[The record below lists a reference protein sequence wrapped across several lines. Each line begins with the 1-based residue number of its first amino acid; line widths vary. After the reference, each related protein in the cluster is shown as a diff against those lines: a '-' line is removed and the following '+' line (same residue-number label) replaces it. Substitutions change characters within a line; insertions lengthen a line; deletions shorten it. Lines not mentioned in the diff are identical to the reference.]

1 MVDDPGTEETGGREA
16 EALSLLDL
24 LFDRYESPDESAQ
37 DTALA
42 AAQSLCHAVWGGYS
56 AGFEA
61 LAHKIESAVPGSVE
75 SSLRALRLREEAS
88 DPGGLIR
95 ATRFRRERAASRDQ
109 ERAAALSRYGNEA
122 SAWSPT
128 TTEAVL
134 IAAGRDLADPGSE
147 DDPHAPLCGWHLPW
161 HEPPL
166 PVRDR
171 VAAALPLPSSIVAAR
186 DECREW
192 EQRKRD
198 LDVIGDGPGAVGL
211 PTACAA
217 RHWLVER
224 MWRSDLAMT
233 GTADLIARLEYWVE
247 RGGDDGSGYRI
258 LLDNLSGSAGAWL
271 RDPEGGSHARIL
283 RLKAE
288 HPDWSL
294 ARIGQELGIS
304 RQAVHKHLKRG

>member
-1 MVDDPGTEETGGREA
+1 MVDEPGTGETGGREA

-24 LFDRYESPDESAQ
+24 LFDRYDSEDESAQ
-37 DTALA
+37 DTAFA
-42 AAQSLCHAVWGGYS
+42 AAQSLCQAVWGGYD

-61 LAHKIESAVPGSVE
+61 LAHKIESAAPGSVDA
-75 SSLRALRLREEAS
+75 SLRALRLREEAS

-95 ATRFRRERAASRDQ
+95 AARLRRQRTASRDSD
-109 ERAAALSRYGNEA
+109 RAAAISRYGDEE
-122 SAWSPT
+122 SAWIPT
-128 TTEAVL
+128 PAEALL
-134 IAAGRDLADPGSE
+134 IAAGRSLADSGSE

-161 HEPPL
+161 HEPPHPL
-166 PVRDR
+166 RDL
-171 VAAALPLPSSIVAAR
+171 VGAALPLPSSVVAAR
-186 DECREW
+186 DECRQW
-192 EQRKRD
+192 EQRKHD
-198 LDVIGDGPGAVGL
+198 LDLIGDGPGAVGL

-224 MWRSDLAMT
+224 MWRSDLAAT
-233 GTADLIARLEYWVE
+233 GPADLIARLDYWIE
-247 RGGDDGSGYRI
+247 RGGDDGSGYRV
-258 LLDNLSGSAGAWL
+258 LLEDISGPAGAML

>member
-1 MVDDPGTEETGGREA
+1 MVEDPGTEETGGREA

-24 LFDRYESPDESAQ
+24 LFDRYDSDDETAQ
-37 DTALA
+37 DTAFT
-42 AAQSLCHAVWGGYS
+42 AAQSLCHAVWGSYR

-61 LAHKIESAVPGSVE
+61 LAGKMESAGSGAVE
-75 SSLRALRLREEAS
+75 TSLRALRLREEAS

-95 ATRFRRERAASRDQ
+95 AARLRRQRAVQREN
-109 ERAAALSRYGNEA
+109 ERAAAISRYGDEA
-122 SAWSPT
+122 SAWRSTPV
-128 TTEAVL
+128 EAVL
-134 IAAGRDLADPGSE
+134 IAAGRSLADPGSE

-161 HEPPL
+161 HEPPQPL
-166 PVRDR
+166 RDL
-171 VAAALPLPSSIVAAR
+171 VASALPLPLSIAAAR
-186 DECREW
+186 DECRRW
-192 EQRKRD
+192 EQRKHD
-198 LDVIGDGPGAVGL
+198 LDLIGNGPGSAGL

-224 MWRSDLAMT
+224 MWRCDLAAL
-233 GTADLIARLEYWVE
+233 GPADFVARLDYWVE
-247 RGGDDGSGYRI
+247 RGGGDGTGYRV
-258 LLDNLSGSAGAWL
+258 LLDDLSGPAGAML